1 MGLLAW
7 TPTQKVKVYS
17 SAGYT
22 LGDPTMDILERIG
35 KSISDGV
42 KDRRPEGERFREGL
56 TKLGLG
62 MGYTLWR
69 CPRGPVE

>member
-7 TPTQKVKVYS
+7 TPTQKVYS

-22 LGDPTMDILERIG
+22 LGDPTMVILERIG
-35 KSISDGV
+35 KRFSEGV

-62 MGYTLWR
+62 MGYTFRR